1 MAAGQIGC
9 GALALAAALGA
20 GAPAYPANGAEP
32 SPADTTQ
39 VSVGTAP
46 AQAGAPEDPPSKGVT
61 QAQERSFDK
70 VLAIVEAIPESMR
83 PAGYAAPDAAA
94 ITALRA
100 RARDAKDPG
109 EFRAVIA
116 QLLGSTGLSHHAI
129 IPHDA
134 VPDGDVGEGRH
145 GMTLAVIDGHAVVTR
160 VEPGSPAAA
169 AGVEPGWRLMSFSG
183 DPLQMVIAPHLHA
196 RTARERLVQQQA
208 LETFVAARPGVLVE
222 MEFLD
227 RGGVP
232 RMLDI
237 TFDEPT
243 VATIRFGM
251 LPPIPVEC
259 SHRMIEPAEWTALG
273 LKADGAPRVGVI
285 RLGVWMPTLA
295 PCIDGAV
302 DALRSCDAIVMD
314 LRGNPGGVGFMA
326 TGVAGHF
333 LTDPVSLGR
342 MIAPD
347 AVLEFP
353 ANPRLVDTQGNAVR
367 PFAGPLAILVD
378 GGTASTSEIFA
389 AGMQDHGRAEI
400 FGGPSAGAALP
411 AITTRLDTGDV
422 LLYAIGD
429 FRSARG
435 RAIEG
440 TGVVQGTD
448 APPSLQD
455 YIDCPDPVLR
465 DALRWIEST
474 RGGSAPAR
482 ANATATDAAP
492 EQPRTETPATP

>member
-1 MAAGQIGC
+1 MTLSAAIVMT
-9 GALALAAALGA
+9 ALSLGA
-20 GAPAYPANGAEP
+20 GVSGAVQQD
-32 SPADTTQ
+32 A
-39 VSVGTAP
+39 
-46 AQAGAPEDPPSKGVT
+46 PSKGVM
-61 QAQERSFDK
+61 QAQERSFDR
-70 VLAIVEAIPESMR
+70 VLAIVQAIPESMR
-83 PAGYAAPDAAA
+83 PAGYAAPDAVTLA
-94 ITALRA
+94 ALRE
-100 RARDAKDPG
+100 RARNAQDPG
-109 EFRAVIA
+109 EFRAAVT
-116 QLLGSTGLSHHAI
+116 QLLASTGLSHHAI

-134 VPDGDVGEGRH
+134 VPDGAVGEGRH

-208 LETFVAARPGVLVE
+208 LETFIAARPGVLVE

-243 VATIRFGM
+243 APTIRFGM
-251 LPPIPVEC
+251 LPPIPAEC
-259 SHRMIEPAEWTALG
+259 GHRIIEPSEWKALG
-273 LKADGAPRVGVI
+273 LGDAAAPRVGVI

-302 DALRSCDAIVMD
+302 DALRDCEGIVLD
-314 LRGNPGGVGFMA
+314 LRGNPGGLGLMA

-333 LTDPVSLGR
+333 LEDPVSLGR
-342 MIAPD
+342 MVTPE
-347 AVLEFP
+347 VTLEFP
-353 ANPRLVDTQGNAVR
+353 ANPRLVDTKGNPVR
-367 PFAGPLAILVD
+367 PFAGPLAVLVD

-389 AGMQDHGRAEI
+389 AGLEDVGRAEI

-411 AITTRLDTGDV
+411 SITTRLDNGDV

-448 APPSLQD
+448 APPALAD
-455 YIDCPDPVLR
+455 YIACPDPVLR
-465 DALRWIEST
+465 DALRWIES
-474 RGGSAPAR
+474 RCAPAAPGSAPAPEG
-482 ANATATDAAP
+482 AP
-492 EQPRTETPATP
+492 APSASSVPASGAPSAP

>member
-1 MAAGQIGC
+1 MR
-9 GALALAAALGA
+9 LAAAFAALLCMMEPIRAA
-20 GAPAYPANGAEP
+20 GDSQAAAP
-32 SPADTTQ
+32 SQ
-39 VSVGTAP
+39 
-46 AQAGAPEDPPSKGVT
+46 GVM
-61 QAQERSFDK
+61 QAQERSFDR
-70 VLAIVEAIPESMR
+70 VLAVVQAIPESMR
-83 PAGYAAPDAAA
+83 PAGYAMPDAAA
-94 ITALRA
+94 VAALRDQA
-100 RARDAKDPG
+100 RNAKDPDA
-109 EFRAVIA
+109 FRAVVA

-134 VPDGDVGEGRH
+134 VPDGGVGEGRH
-145 GMTLAVIDGHAVVTR
+145 GMTLAVIDGHAAVTR

-169 AGVEPGWRLMSFSG
+169 AGIEPGWRLLSFSG
-183 DPLQMVIAPHLHA
+183 DQVQMAIAPHLHA
-196 RTARERLVQQQA
+196 RSARERLVQQQA

-237 TFDEPT
+237 TFDEPK
-243 VATIRFGM
+243 VPTIRFGM
-251 LPPIPVEC
+251 LPPIPAEC
-259 SHRMIEPAEWTALG
+259 GHRIVDPSEWKALG
-273 LKADGAPRVGVI
+273 LDVASAPRVGVL

-302 DALRSCDAIVMD
+302 DALRDCDGIVVD
-314 LRGNPGGVGFMA
+314 LRGNPGGLGLMA

-333 LTDPVSLGR
+333 LSDPVSLGR
-342 MIAPD
+342 MVTPE

-353 ANPRLVDTQGNAVR
+353 ANPRLVDAKGNPVR
-367 PFAGPLAILVD
+367 PYAGPLAILVD

-389 AGMQDHGRAEI
+389 AGLEDAGRAEI

-411 AITTRLDTGDV
+411 SITTRLDTGDV

-448 APPSLQD
+448 APPSLAD
-455 YIDCPDPVLR
+455 YIACPDPVLR
-465 DALRWIEST
+465 DALRWIES
-474 RGGSAPAR
+474 RR
-482 ANATATDAAP
+482 AGRP
-492 EQPRTETPATP
+492 SP

>member
-1 MAAGQIGC
+1 MAAGLIGC
-9 GALALAAALGA
+9 GALALATALIRPACASDGAAQASTGA
-20 GAPAYPANGAEP
+20 VQ
-32 SPADTTQ
+32 SPATTVQ
-39 VSVGTAP
+39 ASKGTVQSP
-46 AQAGAPEDPPSKGVT
+46 AVAPEDPPSKGVT
-61 QAQERSFDK
+61 QAQERSFDR
-70 VLAIVEAIPESMR
+70 VLAIVAAIPESMR
-83 PAGYAAPDAAA
+83 PAGYAAPDAAGVA
-94 ITALRA
+94 ALRA
-100 RARDAKDPG
+100 RARDARDPG
-109 EFRAVIA
+109 EFRAVVA
-116 QLLGSTGLSHHAI
+116 ELLGSTGLSHHAI

-169 AGVEPGWRLMSFSG
+169 VGVEPGWRLMSLSG

-237 TFDEPT
+237 TFDEPN
-243 VATIRFGM
+243 VPTIRFGM
-251 LPPIPVEC
+251 LPPIPAEC
-259 SHRMIEPAEWTALG
+259 SHRIIEAPEWSALG
-273 LKADGAPRVGVI
+273 LTPDGAPRVGVI

-302 DALRSCDAIVMD
+302 DALRSCDAIVLD
-314 LRGNPGGVGFMA
+314 LRGNPGGIGFMA

-333 LTDPVSLGR
+333 LTEPVSLGR

-353 ANPRLVDTQGNAVR
+353 ANPRLVDTQGNPVR

-389 AGMQDHGRAEI
+389 AGMEDHGRAEI

-455 YIDCPDPVLR
+455 YIACPDPVLR
-465 DALRWIEST
+465 DALRWIESKRT
-474 RGGSAPAR
+474 RAESAP
-482 ANATATDAAP
+482 
-492 EQPRTETPATP
+492 TP

>member
-1 MAAGQIGC
+1 M
-9 GALALAAALGA
+9 
-20 GAPAYPANGAEP
+20 
-32 SPADTTQ
+32 
-39 VSVGTAP
+39 
-46 AQAGAPEDPPSKGVT
+46 
-61 QAQERSFDK
+61 QAQERSFDR
-70 VLAIVEAIPESMR
+70 VMAIVEAIPESMR
-83 PAGYAAPDAAA
+83 PAGYSPPDAAA
-94 ITALRA
+94 IAALRA
-100 RARDAKDPG
+100 RARSAKDPG
-109 EFRAVIA
+109 EFRAVVA
-116 QLLGSTGLSHHAI
+116 QVLASTGLSHHAI

-134 VPDGDVGEGRH
+134 VPDGNVGAGRH
-145 GMTLAVIDGHAVVTR
+145 GMKLASMGGQAVVIR
-160 VEPGSPAAA
+160 VEPGSPAGA
-169 AGVEPGWRLMSFSG
+169 AGVEPGWRLLSFNG
-183 DPLQMVIAPHLHA
+183 DPLQMAIAPHAHA

-208 LETFVAARPGVLVE
+208 LDTFVAARPGVLVE

-243 VATIRFGM
+243 VQTITFGM
-251 LPPIPVEC
+251 LPPIPAEC
-259 SHRMIEPAEWTALG
+259 SHRVVEAPEWSGLG
-273 LKADGAPRVGVI
+273 LKPDGSPRVGVI
-285 RLGVWMPTLA
+285 RLGVWMPSLA

-302 DALRSCDAIVMD
+302 DALRDCDAIVMD
-314 LRGNPGGVGFMA
+314 LRGNPGGLGLMA

-333 LTDPVSLGR
+333 LTEPKLLGR
-342 MIAPD
+342 MVAPD
-347 AVLEFP
+347 VVLEFP
-353 ANPRLVDTQGNAVR
+353 TNPRFVDTEGRPVR

-389 AGMQDHGRAEI
+389 AGLEDHGRAEI

-411 AITTRLDTGDV
+411 SVTTRLDTGDV
-422 LLYAIGD
+422 LLYALGD

-440 TGVVQGTD
+440 TGVVQGTG

-474 RGGSAPAR
+474 RSAASTAPAPEGESAPTA
-482 ANATATDAAP
+482 ATATGP
-492 EQPRTETPATP
+492 

>member
-1 MAAGQIGC
+1 VTVLAITLLICLGFEAGMRACPDGAA
-9 GALALAAALGA
+9 GALAPVSAAVGA
-20 GAPAYPANGAEP
+20 VEAPTGAHQDA
-32 SPADTTQ
+32 
-39 VSVGTAP
+39 
-46 AQAGAPEDPPSKGVT
+46 PSKGVM

-94 ITALRA
+94 VAALRA
-100 RARDAKDPG
+100 RARDAQDPG
-109 EFRAVIA
+109 EFRAVVA
-116 QLLGSTGLSHHAI
+116 ELLGSTGLSHHAI

-134 VPDGDVGEGRH
+134 VPDGDAGEGRH

-169 AGVEPGWRLMSFSG
+169 AGVEPGWRLMSLSG

-208 LETFVAARPGVLVE
+208 LETFVTARPGLLVE

-227 RGGVP
+227 RSGMP

-251 LPPIPVEC
+251 LPPIPAEC
-259 SHRMIEPAEWTALG
+259 SHRVIEPADWTALG

-285 RLGVWMPTLA
+285 RLGVWMPALA

-302 DALRSCDAIVMD
+302 DALRTCDAIVMD
-314 LRGNPGGVGFMA
+314 LRGNPGGIGFMA

-353 ANPRLVDTQGNAVR
+353 ANPRLVDTQGNPVR

-389 AGMQDHGRAEI
+389 AGMEDHGRAEI

-474 RGGSAPAR
+474 YSGHAPAS
-482 ANATATDAAP
+482 ANATAANAAP
-492 EQPRTETPATP
+492 EQPRTETPAAP

>member
-1 MAAGQIGC
+1 MTLSAAIVAT
-9 GALALAAALGA
+9 ALSLGA
-20 GAPAYPANGAEP
+20 GALGRADGQGPLASGMPAALQ
-32 SPADTTQ
+32 ADSGTQ
-39 VSVGTAP
+39 QDA
-46 AQAGAPEDPPSKGVT
+46 PSKGVM
-61 QAQERSFDK
+61 QAQERSFDR
-70 VLAIVEAIPESMR
+70 VLAIVQAIPESMR
-83 PAGYAAPDAAA
+83 PAGYAAPDAATVA
-94 ITALRA
+94 ALRE
-100 RARDAKDPG
+100 RARGAQDPG
-109 EFRAVIA
+109 EFRAAVT
-116 QLLGSTGLSHHAI
+116 QLLDSTGLSHHAI

-169 AGVEPGWRLMSFSG
+169 AGVEPGWRLLSFSG

-227 RGGVP
+227 RGSVP

-237 TFDEPT
+237 TFDEPA
-243 VATIRFGM
+243 VPTIRFGM
-251 LPPIPVEC
+251 LPPIPAEC
-259 SHRMIEPAEWTALG
+259 GHRIIEPAEWRALG
-273 LKADGAPRVGVI
+273 LDAAAAPKVGVI

-302 DALRSCDAIVMD
+302 DALRECDAIVMD
-314 LRGNPGGVGFMA
+314 LRGNPGGLGLMA

-333 LTDPVSLGR
+333 LGDPVSLGR
-342 MIAPD
+342 MVTPEAT
-347 AVLEFP
+347 LEFP
-353 ANPRLVDTQGNAVR
+353 ANPRLVDTKGNAVR

-389 AGMQDHGRAEI
+389 AGLEDACRAEI

-411 AITTRLDTGDV
+411 SITTRLDNGDV

-448 APPSLQD
+448 APPALAD
-455 YIDCPDPVLR
+455 YIAWPDPVLR
-465 DALRWIEST
+465 DALRWIESRCAPT
-474 RGGSAPAR
+474 APGPAPAAEGAPASSASSDPSSGAPSAP
-482 ANATATDAAP
+482 
-492 EQPRTETPATP
+492 

>member
-1 MAAGQIGC
+1 MRPVAST
-9 GALALAAALGA
+9 LAALLCLM
-20 GAPAYPANGAEP
+20 EP
-32 SPADTTQ
+32 VCAADDPP
-39 VSVGTAP
+39 GTAP
-46 AQAGAPEDPPSKGVT
+46 SQGVM
-61 QAQERSFDK
+61 QAQERSFDR
-70 VLAIVEAIPESMR
+70 VLAIVQAIPESMR
-83 PAGYAAPDAAA
+83 PVGYAAPDAATVA
-94 ITALRA
+94 ALRS
-100 RARDAKDPG
+100 RARNAKDPDA
-109 EFRAVIA
+109 FRAVVT
-116 QLLGSTGLSHHAI
+116 QLLASTGLSHHAI

-134 VPDGDVGEGRH
+134 VPDGGAGEGRH

-183 DPLQMVIAPHLHA
+183 DPLQMVLAPHLHA
-196 RTARERLVQQQA
+196 RSARERLVQQQA

-222 MEFLD
+222 MEFVD

-237 TFDEPT
+237 TFDEPN
-243 VATIRFGM
+243 VPTIRFGM
-251 LPPIPVEC
+251 LPPIPAEC
-259 SHRMIEPAEWTALG
+259 GHRIIDPSEWKALG
-273 LKADGAPRVGVI
+273 LDVAAGPRVGVI

-302 DALRSCDAIVMD
+302 DALRDCDAIVMD
-314 LRGNPGGVGFMA
+314 LRGNPGGLGLMA

-333 LTDPVSLGR
+333 LGEPVSLGR
-342 MIAPD
+342 MVTPEV
-347 AVLEFP
+347 VLEFP
-353 ANPRLVDTQGNAVR
+353 ANPRLVDTKGNPVR

-389 AGMQDHGRAEI
+389 AGLEDVGRAEI

-411 AITTRLDTGDV
+411 SITTRLDNGDV

-448 APPSLQD
+448 APPSLPD
-455 YIDCPDPVLR
+455 YIACPDPVLR
-465 DALRWIEST
+465 DALRWIESM
-474 RGGSAPAR
+474 R
-482 ANATATDAAP
+482 AAP
-492 EQPRTETPATP
+492 SSQ

>member
-9 GALALAAALGA
+9 GAVALAAACVAVPPARAESGPSQVQIGA
-20 GAPAYPANGAEP
+20 RAEP
-32 SPADTTQ
+32 PT
-39 VSVGTAP
+39 
-46 AQAGAPEDPPSKGVT
+46 KGVA
-61 QAQERSFDK
+61 QAQERSFDR

-83 PAGYAAPDAAA
+83 PAGYAMPDAATVA
-94 ITALRA
+94 TLRA
-100 RARDAKDPG
+100 RARAAKDPG

-145 GMTLAVIDGHAVVTR
+145 GMTLAVLDGHAVVTR

-169 AGVEPGWRLMSFSG
+169 AGVEPGWRLMSLSG
-183 DPLQMVIAPHLHA
+183 DPLQMAIAPHLHA
-196 RTARERLVQQQA
+196 RTARERLVQQQS

-222 MEFLD
+222 MGFID

-251 LPPIPVEC
+251 LPPIPAEC
-259 SHRMIEPAEWTALG
+259 SHRIIEAPELGALG
-273 LKADGAPRVGVI
+273 LTPDGAPRVGVI

-389 AGMQDHGRAEI
+389 AGMEDHGRAEI

-411 AITTRLDTGDV
+411 AITMRLDTGDV

-448 APPSLQD
+448 APPSLKD
-455 YIDCPDPVLR
+455 YIECPDPVLR
-465 DALRWIEST
+465 DALRWIGST
-474 RGGSAPAR
+474 RGGAPTSATAPAPG
-482 ANATATDAAP
+482 AAP
-492 EQPRTETPATP
+492 VQPRPDTPATP

>member
-1 MAAGQIGC
+1 MRPGGQ
-9 GALALAAALGA
+9 
-20 GAPAYPANGAEP
+20 
-32 SPADTTQ
+32 
-39 VSVGTAP
+39 VGSA
-46 AQAGAPEDPPSKGVT
+46 PSKGVV
-61 QAQERSFDK
+61 QAQERSFDT
-70 VLAIVEAIPESMR
+70 VLAIVEAIPDSMR
-83 PAGYAAPDAAA
+83 PAGHAAPDASAVA
-94 ITALRA
+94 ALRA
-100 RARDAKDPG
+100 RARDAQDPG
-109 EFRAVIA
+109 AFRAVIA
-116 QLLGSTGLSHHAI
+116 ELLGSTGLSHHAI

-134 VPDGDVGEGRH
+134 VPDGNVGEGRH
-145 GMTLAVIDGHAVVTR
+145 GMTLAVIGGDAVVTR
-160 VEPGSPAAA
+160 VEPGSPAAT
-169 AGVEPGWRLMSFSG
+169 AGVEPGWRLVAFSG
-183 DPLQMVIAPHLHA
+183 DPLQMAIAPHLHA
-196 RTARERLVQQQA
+196 RTARERMVQQQA
-208 LETFVAARPGVLVE
+208 LETFVAARPGVLAE
-222 MEFLD
+222 MQFLD
-227 RGGVP
+227 RDGTP

-243 VATIRFGM
+243 AKTIRFGM
-251 LPPIPVEC
+251 LPPIPAEC
-259 SHRMIEPAEWTALG
+259 AHRIIEPSEWTGLG
-273 LKADGAPRVGVI
+273 LDSAGAPRVGVI

-295 PCIDGAV
+295 PCIDAAV
-302 DALRSCDAIVMD
+302 DALRGCDAIVID

-333 LTDPVSLGR
+333 MTEPLSLGR
-342 MIAPD
+342 MVAPD
-347 AVLEFP
+347 AVLEFR

-389 AGMQDHGRAEI
+389 AGLEDHGRAEI

-448 APPSLQD
+448 APPELKD

-465 DALRWIEST
+465 DALRWIGSVRT
-474 RGGSAPAR
+474 RGAPAGPATAGAAAYGDPSRAAVGSA
-482 ANATATDAAP
+482 
-492 EQPRTETPATP
+492 Q